1 MPPVRREIR
10 QHVTIISPVKIVL
23 REKSLYLN
31 GITKKTKLMQKT
43 RQFVLILSAA
53 AWIMTMPACSND
65 NKNEGNPDPSIV
77 PTQDVTTEAF
87 YKGDIYGS
95 GAGNLWIY
103 FISDMEYDADLKDYI
118 GPGYILC
125 LDFNT
130 TLAENADFATLAAGT
145 YTSDYSADSHQPFTL
160 NIANGDSFLSQYD
173 SGGST
178 KTQNIAGGSVTVS
191 LNKGYYCIDA
201 DLQLEDGSKYTY
213 SFIGNISFLNRSKE
227 GQMSNLTQD
236 VSVDGMTQAL
246 LAYVGMAFT
255 ETSDLYTVIIAG
267 PDYDLDNNFGLS
279 DALTLSLNV
288 TPGSSKEIPAG
299 TYTLIDA
306 ATADD
311 YDVGTALSGVY
322 EPTYGGYFG
331 SWFFST
337 AGQIESAART
347 GSIKVSH
354 SGGND
359 YTFVIDLK
367 DGYGHR
373 ISGTF
378 SGHCLLKDWSQQKNS
393 Q

>member
-1 MPPVRREIR
+1 
-10 QHVTIISPVKIVL
+10 
-23 REKSLYLN
+23 
-31 GITKKTKLMQKT
+31 MQKT

-95 GAGNLWIY
+95 GAGNLWIN

-378 SGHCLLKDWSQQKNS
+378 SGLCLLKDWSQQKNS
-393 Q
+393 L